1 MQKPYIANR
10 KLHEIQINEQNMYF
24 TKKLAESKSY
34 INYESP
40 ESFDFYKKEFKP
52 SSPKHK
58 LRDIEINSTNK
69 LLFKK
74 LNIIRNISPQLI
86 LEKIKPFRFSNK
98 KYDGGLTREQRYLM
112 KISNKIYANGIRKQK
127 SVIDNKKMKNDFEKS
142 QKYKKNICK
151 LPVVNFH
158 KVNSTKSVKNA
169 STIKST
175 IDKSYFNEISL
186 SDQKNAFSDTVFIN
200 SKFLYEKPDE
210 KTKNKNNDSKNK
222 SKVQDRKKEN
232 ENVKEN
238 NENKGENNDENKNKA
253 FWVTDL
259 NKENEKNVK
268 A

>member
-1 MQKPYIANR
+1 MQKQYITNR
-10 KLHEIQINEQNMYF
+10 KLHQIHFNEQNMYL
-24 TKKLAESKSY
+24 TKKIAKSKSF
-34 INYESP
+34 INYQCP
-40 ESFDFYKKEFKP
+40 ESYDFYEKEFKKTL
-52 SSPKHK
+52 PKHK
-58 LRDIEINSTNK
+58 LKDIETNYNNSII
-69 LLFKK
+69 FKK
-74 LNIIRNISPQLI
+74 INYIHNISPQTI
-86 LEKIKPFRFSNK
+86 LKIKPFVFSNK

-238 NENKGENNDENKNKA
+238 NENKGENNDENKDKA